1 MTFIQILSLLGVP
14 SFIFTSIIGYLI
26 AVIKKEQASQEAL
39 KKGVQALL
47 RAQMIR
53 DYNEY
58 SSKGYAPIYAKENF
72 ENIYKNYHTL
82 GGNGVMQELYAN
94 FIELPNDKPSK
105 E

>member
-1 MTFIQILSLLGVP
+1 MTLYQILCLIGVP
-14 SFIFTSIIGYLI
+14 GIFTSVTAYF
-26 AVIKKEQASQEAL
+26 VSVVKKNQVDQEAV

-58 SSKGYAPIYAKENF
+58 STKGYAPIYAKENF

-94 FIELPNDKPSK
+94 FIELPTDKPSK

>member
-1 MTFIQILSLLGVP
+1 MTFIQILSLFGIP

-58 SSKGYAPIYAKENF
+58 SAKGYAPIYAKENF

-94 FIELPNDKPSK
+94 FIELPTDKPSK